1 MAEHVP
7 SKIDDVLISPLE
19 RVLAR
24 IGQGIADAQR
34 TLDLNSI
41 ATQTE
46 IDNDPGLRES
56 GLEATWYHMPETEVE
71 LKLALNFRRED
82 KIKGNKFISRKF
94 RMYGAPLNAAY
105 QNAFKTDVSGSSQ
118 IKFKIVSIP
127 PARRKG

>member
-1 MAEHVP
+1 MAEHLP

-19 RVLAR
+19 RVIAR
-24 IGQGIADAQR
+24 IGQSIADAQR

-41 ATQTE
+41 ATQTQIE
-46 IDNDPGLRES
+46 NDPALRES

-71 LKLALNFRRED
+71 LKLALNFHRED

-105 QNAFKTDVSGSSQ
+105 QNVFKTDVSGSSQ